1 MTITNTPAGTQK
13 VTMVDGVMHVEASK
27 MPMAMLCEALSRYVD
42 HPVVDMT
49 ELKGNYQVVL
59 DISQEDIRAV
69 MRSLGAAMPAGAG
82 GATDASEPG
91 SSILTSVQQ
100 LGLKLEARK
109 APLDMIVIDHL
120 EKLPTEN

>member
-1 MTITNTPAGTQK
+1 
-13 VTMVDGVMHVEASK
+13 
-27 MPMAMLCEALSRYVD
+27 MPMTLLIEQLSRFMD

-59 DISQEDIRAV
+59 DISQEDLRNV
-69 MRSLGAAMPAGAG
+69 MRSIGAAMPAGAG
-82 GATDASEPG
+82 GVTDAASEPG
-91 SSILTSVQQ
+91 SSIVNSVEQ

-109 APLDMIVIDHL
+109 MPLDMIVIDHL